1 MGIAAAIE
9 KDTRRKEVIMQ
20 VGKVSEPILKRSV
33 LRQIKHR
40 REEVLTVP
48 GVGMDCCAAGIGE
61 DESILLTS
69 NPITFSKDLPYEIAV
84 HSAAN
89 DITAAGGEMIGILL
103 TVLLPDGS
111 PEALL
116 QNIIKET
123 ERACGLYNAEI
134 MGGHTEI
141 TAAVNRPVITVTG
154 VGKIRR
160 SRVTASAGVLP
171 GDEIV
176 MTKWAGLL
184 GTAILAREYK
194 EELTNRYNHDFIQN
208 AVRYISCLPTG
219 EEATLSE
226 AKGIKLMHNASNG
239 GIFGALWELGARTG
253 LGLTVDLNK
262 IPIKQETIEVCEF
275 FDINPYQLLSGGSL
289 LLVTGKGN
297 ELADMLC
304 DKGIPAA
311 VIGRFTEDSGR
322 IIRNQDERRF
332 LEPPKSDELYR
343 VKAVKQ

>member
-1 MGIAAAIE
+1 
-9 KDTRRKEVIMQ
+9 MQ

-33 LRQIKHR
+33 LRQINHR
-40 REEVLTVP
+40 REEVLWGP
-48 GVGMDCCAAGIGE
+48 GVGMDCCMLNLKEEEGV
-61 DESILLTS
+61 LLTS
-69 NPITFSKDLPYEIAV
+69 NPITYGKDLPFDIAV

-89 DITAAGGEMIGILL
+89 DITAAGGEIIGILM
-103 TVLLPDGS
+103 TVLLPEGS
-111 PEALL
+111 PEAVL
-116 QNIIKET
+116 QNMIKET
-123 ERACGLYNAEI
+123 EKTCEACRIEI

-141 TAAVNRPVITVTG
+141 TAFVNQPVITVTG

-160 SRVTASAGVLP
+160 SRATATAGVLP

-184 GTAILAREYK
+184 GTAILAREHNRK
-194 EELTNRYNHDFIQN
+194 LTSRYNHDFIQN
-208 AVRYISCLPTG
+208 AVQFISYLPTG
-219 EEATLSE
+219 KEALLSE
-226 AKGIKLMHNASNG
+226 KAEVKLMHNASNG

-253 LGLTVDLNK
+253 LGLTADLNK
-262 IPIKQETIEVCEF
+262 IPIKQETIEICEF

-304 DKGIPAA
+304 DNGIPAA
-311 VIGRFTEDSGR
+311 VIGRFTEDMGR

-343 VKAVKQ
+343 IKAVK